1 MMQINKYKYRKAN
14 IFTEEQ
20 LYLQKNN
27 YTDRRTS
34 TRWKDHMQQCIAS
47 DGNYVEGDNTII

>member
-1 MMQINKYKYRKAN
+1 MNKYKYVKTN
-14 IFTEEQ
+14 IFTEEL

-27 YTDRRTS
+27 DTDSRTP
-34 TRWKDHMQQCIAS
+34 TRWKAHLQQCTAS